1 MLVRKKSKREVMKSV
16 FNGKAI
22 MASLM
27 GAIFMVFAGGVGASE
42 NLSMILIGTAFFTG
56 ASGMLLW
63 AGEVSR
69 KLYR

>member
-1 MLVRKKSKREVMKSV
+1 MLDRKKSKREMMQRV
-16 FNGKAI
+16 FNGKII

-27 GAIFMVFAGGVGASE
+27 GATFMVFAGGAGASE
-42 NLSMILIGTAFFTG
+42 NLSMVFIGTALFTG

>member
-1 MLVRKKSKREVMKSV
+1 
-16 FNGKAI
+16 

-27 GAIFMVFAGGVGASE
+27 GATFMVFAGGAGASE
-42 NLSMILIGTAFFTG
+42 NLSMVFIGTALFTG